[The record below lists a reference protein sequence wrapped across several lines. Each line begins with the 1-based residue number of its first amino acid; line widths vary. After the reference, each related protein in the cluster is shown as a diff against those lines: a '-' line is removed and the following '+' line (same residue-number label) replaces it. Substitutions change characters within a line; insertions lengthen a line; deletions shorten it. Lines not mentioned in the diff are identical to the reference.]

1 MTSARP
7 TGWPGCVCP
16 GAGRGCSLGPARD
29 GRRQQAWRPGRPT
42 SPTRSLWRG
51 LMSWRPAGCT
61 LPARR
66 AVEAG
71 AGLSQRADWPSQASS
86 GRLSSTVERV
96 APDERGPHRD
106 GQPAPDQC
114 PRWSGGLVSGDWL
127 AEVPLAHGADA
138 LPERRDLLAPRLPD
152 CRRFPRPKAS
162 RDDAR
167 HVLNVSHQLAFSL
180 QFRGVQR
187 SAVSTDCAGTA
198 PRSALVLVSGHF
210 SRQAVSECGAAA
222 EAPGRQI
229 S

>member
-51 LMSWRPAGCT
+51 LMGWRPAGRT
-61 LPARR
+61 L
-66 AVEAG
+66 
-71 AGLSQRADWPSQASS
+71 
-86 GRLSSTVERV
+86 
-96 APDERGPHRD
+96 
-106 GQPAPDQC
+106 
-114 PRWSGGLVSGDWL
+114 
-127 AEVPLAHGADA
+127 PLAHGADA

-152 CRRFPRPKAS
+152 RRRFPRPQAS

-210 SRQAVSECGAAA
+210 SREAVSGSLVATHRQDLMPADTARTMGSRGGMRRFLRRSSFRAAA
-222 EAPGRQI
+222 
-229 S
+229 